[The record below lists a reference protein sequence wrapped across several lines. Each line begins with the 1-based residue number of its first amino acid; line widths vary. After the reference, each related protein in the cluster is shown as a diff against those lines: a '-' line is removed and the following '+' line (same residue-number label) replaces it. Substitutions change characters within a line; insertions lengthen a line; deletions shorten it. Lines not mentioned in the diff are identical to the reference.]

1 MNFRTAMR
9 FGLVSPRAERVEFW
23 YQRCDGIRPQKSDKA
38 QDEGSSSLRDRR
50 LKLNEG
56 AGNNL

>member
-1 MNFRTAMR
+1 MR